1 MWPAGVASACPLLV
15 VEPLLRVGLA
25 DMGDRQA
32 LAVVGLDRGR
42 LRLPWRSTNWLS
54 RWRRRWRLAGGRC
67 SQRASG
73 GQTLGGGEDR
83 PTRPAGRSV
92 LMRGRRRLLDRLV
105 TETLLA
111 DAVRRHGQL
120 PPRLAAP
127 LRRPATG

>member
-1 MWPAGVASACPLLV
+1 M
-15 VEPLLRVGLA
+15 
-25 DMGDRQA
+25 DDRQA

-83 PTRPAGRSV
+83 PTRPVGKSV
-92 LMRGRRRLLDRLV
+92 LMRGRRRLLDHLM

-120 PPRLAAP
+120 PSRLATS
-127 LRRPATG
+127 LRRPVTGRAPS